1 MQGLLADQD
10 RRAEQGQVEANKIN
24 IANFNYKTAISEND
38 FKVAAGAIR
47 DQNASLRTIV
57 ELEQD
62 TIDNSVKT
70 NLQNTKEENAA
81 RKSRI
86 EQQLEKAIAQ
96 QNAEHENNKLLME
109 SETELTKLLEEREK
123 NVRETVALAML
134 EDPLALQIQDKL
146 NKLVKKGETGPQV
159 KKLVGELN
167 ALKEQFTMTLIETVD
182 GFGNNYARMTA
193 LRRRIAQLQQAN
205 SMLGSTLS
213 ERDDEISV
221 EQIIGPQ

>member
-1 MQGLLADQD
+1 MQGLLANQD

-57 ELEQD
+57 ELEQN
-62 TIDNSVKT
+62 TINNSVKT
-70 NLQNTKEENAA
+70 NLQNTKEENEA

-96 QNAEHENNKLLME
+96 QDAEHENNKLLME
-109 SETELTKLLEEREK
+109 SETELTKLLEAREK

-146 NKLVKKGETGPQV
+146 NKLVKR
-159 KKLVGELN
+159 
-167 ALKEQFTMTLIETVD
+167 
-182 GFGNNYARMTA
+182 ARQGH
-193 LRRRIAQLQQAN
+193 R
-205 SMLGSTLS
+205 
-213 ERDDEISV
+213 
-221 EQIIGPQ
+221 